1 MGTDASSM
9 LLGITENESPACSNK
24 YLRLGELDASIN
36 NGSSLEF
43 FMAVNYQKKWRLTS
57 IKPNPDK
64 PEPKKMPRSHKDTKD
79 FILLFIETFEKCSIL
94 LKAKEGENFNH
105 RNTLNILRIKI

>member
-57 IKPNPDK
+57 TKPNPDK
-64 PEPKKMPRSHKDTKD
+64 PKPKKMPRRHKDTKD
-79 FILLFIETFEKCSIL
+79 FILLFILSVLVPLWRKEKSFATKCSINK
-94 LKAKEGENFNH
+94 LKSP
-105 RNTLNILRIKI
+105 